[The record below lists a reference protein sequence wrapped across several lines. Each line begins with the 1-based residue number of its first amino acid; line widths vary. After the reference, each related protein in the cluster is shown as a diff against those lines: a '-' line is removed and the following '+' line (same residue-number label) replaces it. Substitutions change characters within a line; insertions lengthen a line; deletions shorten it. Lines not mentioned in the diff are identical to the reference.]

1 MRSWVGRVLAIVG
14 LGVFI
19 GFLVAIVAEVVS
31 DPNVIVVG
39 MLAGLFTAIVSLVAG
54 GLIDDDSYRR

>member
-19 GFLVAIVAEVVS
+19 GFLVAIAAEVVS